1 MTPPTR
7 SFVVGLVVAWF
18 LSVVLAVGSR
28 PVPFRTR
35 KLSPPAPMVLHSGGC
50 GRVGRRRH
58 EYFLF
63 VGRGCSPLLLWG
75 GGCGPLLFYPQ
86 VNNIQSIDVVAY
98 VSVIAI
104 DFAWLWVFGRGP
116 VRSRPVA
123 EAPRILALSLL
134 VCAIH
139 LLHFCDYHRHLSLHT
154 DTSVQLRL
162 YYQAVQIERHTLT

>member
-1 MTPPTR
+1 
-7 SFVVGLVVAWF
+7 
-18 LSVVLAVGSR
+18 
-28 PVPFRTR
+28 
-35 KLSPPAPMVLHSGGC
+35 
-50 GRVGRRRH
+50 
-58 EYFLF
+58 LF

-104 DFAWLWVFGRGP
+104 DFAWWWVFGRGP

-154 DTSVQLRL
+154 DTSVSIEALLPSCPNRETYAYLVVSSDFRL
-162 YYQAVQIERHTLT
+162 VPTRCCGGFLDRAKRKSRIGEVLPAPIREGVVFS

>member
-1 MTPPTR
+1 MNI
-7 SFVVGLVVAWF
+7 FCLWVVVA
-18 LSVVLAVGSR
+18 
-28 PVPFRTR
+28 P
-35 KLSPPAPMVLHSGGC
+35 
-50 GRVGRRRH
+50 
-58 EYFLF
+58 
-63 VGRGCSPLLLWG
+63 PLLLWG

-154 DTSVQLRL
+154 NTSVQLRL